1 MERHIMWIAVV
12 VALGLLLIGVGFI
25 YWLLKSMG
33 ESGIEAAA
41 PGSCRSGRCGVT
53 PGNRPGGGCASSPSE
68 DTLIGEIIRKDA
80 LSQKQTL

>member
-1 MERHIMWIAVV
+1 MWIAVV
-12 VALGLLLIGVGFI
+12 AALVLLLIGVGFI

-53 PGNRPGGGCASSPSE
+53 PEKRPVGGNASSSSE
-68 DTLIGEIIRKDA
+68 DSMIGEITRKDA
-80 LSQKQTL
+80 LSHKQTL

>member
-1 MERHIMWIAVV
+1 MWIAVV

-41 PGSCRSGRCGVT
+41 PGGCRSGRCGVT
-53 PGNRPGGGCASSPSE
+53 TIDPAVDAHPR
-68 DTLIGEIIRKDA
+68 LRK
-80 LSQKQTL
+80 TR

>member
-1 MERHIMWIAVV
+1 MWISVVVAVV
-12 VALGLLLIGVGFI
+12 VLLIGAGAI

-53 PGNRPGGGCASSPSE
+53 APTRPGGECAASSTIVALD
-68 DTLIGEIIRKDA
+68 DTLVKEIRRKDA
-80 LSQKQTL
+80 LSPTQTL